1 MVIDLAGG
9 NGDVP
14 TFLLFI
20 SFFGNFIGDVPI
32 LLVAK
37 STLGLT
43 FTNFLFVEGRL
54 LVLGIVPPLVIRGE
68 RKF

>member
-1 MVIDLAGG
+1 LYRIVIDFAGRAGG
-9 NGDVP
+9 GD
-14 TFLLFI
+14 

-32 LLVAK
+32 LLVGK